1 MIAVY
6 PGSFDPP
13 TVGHL
18 DIIRRSSRLFEKLY
32 VAVLVNPA
40 KKPMF
45 PAETRRQLLARC
57 AAALPNVEVI
67 SDAGLLA
74 DVMRGLGADAVVKGL
89 RSEADYAA
97 ERSVAAAMQAMFGL
111 ETLFL
116 PSNPSIDYVS
126 ASIAREMMSFGRT
139 PSGLVPDEIL
149 DEVMAAFRADGARR
163 GPEHG

>member
-18 DIIRRSSRLFEKLY
+18 DIIRRSAALFEKVY

-45 PAETRRQLLARC
+45 PIETRRDFLSRC
-57 AAALPNVEVI
+57 AAALPNVEVLA
-67 SDAGLLA
+67 DNALLA
-74 DVMRGLGADAVVKGL
+74 DVTRRLGADCVVKGL

-97 ERSVAAAMQAMFGL
+97 ERSAAAAMQAMFGL

-116 PSNPSIDYVS
+116 PSNPAIDYVS
-126 ASIAREMMSFGRT
+126 ASIAREMMTFGRV
-139 PSGLVPDEIL
+139 PKGLVPDEIL
-149 DEVMAAFRADGARR
+149 DDVMAAFRAIRLNDSQR
-163 GPEHG
+163 G